1 MICGP
6 ILASGNG
13 PFAYGFAT
21 MTALEARIL
30 RAVTVLSVAGF
41 GSGLSQRVL
50 DPLLPRLGEEFL
62 QPLAAVSWVITGFSL
77 GYALS
82 QLLFGPLGDRYGKLR
97 VITWG
102 CGAGSLAAAFCALA
116 PGLHSLVAA
125 RVFAGATSAAL
136 IPLAMAFIGDAVP
149 YEHRQPVLA
158 RFSIGQIL
166 GVSLGQLLGGL
177 SADVL
182 GRRAPFVL
190 LAAIFAI
197 SAILLQRLRHGLD
210 KPASSSARRT
220 TVADLLREFGHVLSV
235 PWARRVVITV
245 FLEGAFV
252 LGAFAF
258 FATHLNAALGIS
270 FTLAGSAAMLF
281 GIGGLVFATT
291 ASRLRARLGE
301 PGLVRVGAALLLT
314 MMIVVALAPVAVAV
328 ALACFAMGIGFYMLH
343 STLQTHATQM
353 DPARRGAAVATFA
366 LCYFL
371 GQAAGVGALGWA
383 VTRFGTRTA
392 IVAAAIGVTLAAVD
406 FARARRSHAARG

>member
-1 MICGP
+1 MI
-6 ILASGNG
+6 S
-13 PFAYGFAT
+13 
-21 MTALEARIL
+21 LETRLL

-41 GSGLSQRVL
+41 GSGISQRVL
-50 DPLLPRLGEEFL
+50 DPLLPRLAGDFGR
-62 QPLAAVSWVITGFSL
+62 PLAQVSWVITGFSL

-82 QLLFGPLGDRYGKLR
+82 QLFFGPVGDRYGKLR

-102 CGAGSLAAAFCALA
+102 CGACSLASALCALA

-125 RVFAGATSAAL
+125 RAVAGAMSASL

-166 GVSLGQLLGGL
+166 GVAAGQLLGGL
-177 SADVL
+177 SADYF
-182 GRRAPFVL
+182 GRRAPFAL
-190 LAAIFAI
+190 LAVLFAI
-197 SAILLQRLRHGLD
+197 SAVMLQQLRHGLD
-210 KPASSSARRT
+210 TPAVRSTRRT
-220 TVADLLREFGHVLSV
+220 TLGDLLREFGHVLRE
-235 PWARRVVITV
+235 PWARRVVFAV

-258 FATHLNAALGIS
+258 FATHLNRALGIS

-281 GIGGLVFATT
+281 GFGGLVFATS
-291 ASRLRARLGE
+291 ARGLLARLGE
-301 PGLVRVGAALLLT
+301 TGLVRGGAVTLLA
-314 MMIVVALAPVAVAV
+314 MMTLVALAPGVIVVAA
-328 ALACFAMGIGFYMLH
+328 ACFVMGIGFYMLH

-371 GQAAGVGALGWA
+371 GQAAGVAAVGWA
-383 VTRFGTRTA
+383 ITHFSSGTV
-392 IVAAAIGVTLAAVD
+392 IFIAALGVTLTALD
-406 FARARRSHAARG
+406 FARHNPLARGAQTPPQ

>member
-1 MICGP
+1 MRS
-6 ILASGNG
+6 LD
-13 PFAYGFAT
+13 
-21 MTALEARIL
+21 ARVL

-50 DPLLPRLGEEFL
+50 DPLLPRLGEDFGR
-62 QPLAAVSWVITGFSL
+62 PLAAVSWVITGFSL
-77 GYALS
+77 GYAVS
-82 QLLFGPLGDRYGKLR
+82 QLFFGPLGDRYGKLR

-102 CGAGSLAAAFCALA
+102 CGAGSLAAAACAFA

-125 RVFAGATSAAL
+125 RVLAGATSAAL

-166 GVSLGQLLGGL
+166 GVALGQLLGGL
-177 SADVL
+177 SADFF

-190 LAAIFAI
+190 LAAIFAL
-197 SAILLQRLRHGLD
+197 SAVLLQRLRPGLD
-210 KPASSSARRT
+210 TPAPRSAGRT
-220 TVADLLREFGHVLSV
+220 TLADLLREFIHVLRV

-258 FATHLNAALGIS
+258 FATHLHGALGIS

-281 GIGGLVFATT
+281 GIGGLAFATT
-291 ASRLRARLGE
+291 ARRLLARFGE
-301 PGLVRVGAALLLT
+301 PGLIRGGALTLLVT
-314 MMIVVALAPVAVAV
+314 MSLVAFAPGVAIVAVA
-328 ALACFAMGIGFYMLH
+328 CFALGVGFYMLH

-371 GQAAGVGALGWA
+371 GQAAGVGLVGWA
-383 VTRFGTRTA
+383 ATHFGTAA
-392 IVAAAIGVTLAAVD
+392 IILVASIGVTLTALD
-406 FARARRSHAARG
+406 FGRASAARSTAHGDSW

>member
-1 MICGP
+1 MI
-6 ILASGNG
+6 S
-13 PFAYGFAT
+13 
-21 MTALEARIL
+21 LEARIL
-30 RAVTVLSVAGF
+30 RAVTVLSVAGC

-50 DPLLPRLGEEFL
+50 DPLLPRLGEEFGL
-62 QPLAAVSWVITGFSL
+62 PIGQVSGVITGFSL

-82 QLLFGPLGDRYGKLR
+82 QLFFGPLGDRYGKLR

-102 CGAGSLAAAFCALA
+102 CGACSLASAFCALA
-116 PGLHSLVAA
+116 PDLHSLVAA
-125 RVFAGATSAAL
+125 RVLAGTTSAAL

-166 GVSLGQLLGGL
+166 GVALGQLLGGL
-177 SADVL
+177 SADYF

-190 LAAIFAI
+190 LTVIFAV
-197 SAILLQRLRHGLD
+197 STVLLQQLRHGLD
-210 KPASSSARRT
+210 KPAPPSARRASP
-220 TVADLLREFGHVLSV
+220 ADLLREFGHVLRE

-258 FATHLNAALGIS
+258 FATHLHRALGIS

-281 GIGGLVFATT
+281 GFGGLVFATT
-291 ASRLRARLGE
+291 ARRLLGRLGE
-301 PGLVRVGAALLLT
+301 VGLLRGGAFTLLA
-314 MMIVVALAPVAVAV
+314 MMSLVALAPGVIVVAM
-328 ALACFAMGIGFYMLH
+328 ACFAMGIGFYMLH

-353 DPARRGAAVATFA
+353 APERRGAAVATFA

-371 GQAAGVGALGWA
+371 GQAAGVSAVGWA
-383 VTRFGTRTA
+383 VTHFSTA
-392 IVAAAIGVTLAAVD
+392 AVIVVAALGVTVTALD
-406 FARARRSHAARG
+406 FARARGRQSASRPT